1 MEAVSESVWDALN
14 VRLEQQRHW
23 ELAAAVRD
31 GRQAAV
37 DPDMHRLIE
46 IRFGERVYEGAMGNF
61 VKRLNGGA
69 WRVEST
75 LPDIYS

>member
-1 MEAVSESVWDALN
+1 
-14 VRLEQQRHW
+14 
-23 ELAAAVRD
+23 
-31 GRQAAV
+31 V